1 MSLTNPSLADGSVAP
16 PTDSTVAMSAPG
28 YAPRPTGARTGG
40 GKRRLGSTILHIVLI
55 IAGISMVFPFIWM
68 LLTSFKTLPQLLQ
81 DPLSFLPQP
90 WTFDNYVEAW
100 NAVPFGQAYVNS
112 IYIAVLVVVGTLIT
126 ASMAGYAFARIPF
139 KGSRVLF
146 IVFLATQMIPAQVTL
161 IPFYLLMSSFG
172 WVDSHLSLIVPALLA
187 NPFAVFLMRQ
197 FVLSLPKE
205 LEEAALVD
213 GAGRWRIFWSVVLPN
228 LKPGLAAL
236 AIITSLGV
244 WNAFLFPLVLLNTPD
259 LFTVPL
265 LLTSF
270 QGQFGS
276 INYGLVMAASAIS
289 TIPMLIVFVIGQRR
303 ILNSMAASGLGGR

>member
-1 MSLTNPSLADGSVAP
+1 MSLQTTPLTGSTGPA
-16 PTDSTVAMSAPG
+16 TDSTVALTAPG
-28 YAPRPTGARTGG
+28 YRSRGRGGPGAGRA
-40 GKRRLGSTILHIVLI
+40 RRRAGSTLLHIGLAV
-55 IAGISMVFPFIWM
+55 AGIAMVFPFVWM
-68 LLTSFKTLPQLLQ
+68 LLTSFKTLPQLLKN
-81 DPLSFLPQP
+81 PLEFLPNP
-90 WTFDNYVEAW
+90 WTVQNYADAW
-100 NAVPFGQAYVNS
+100 NAVPFAQAYLNS
-112 IYIAVLVVVGTLIT
+112 AYIAVLVVVGTLIT
-126 ASMAGYAFARIPF
+126 ASMAGYAFARIRF
-139 KGSRVLF
+139 KGSKVLF

-161 IPFYLLMSSFG
+161 IPFYLLMSQLG
-172 WVDSHLSLIVPALLA
+172 WVDSHLALIVPGMIA

-197 FVLSLPKE
+197 FVLALPRE

-213 GAGRWRIFWSVVLPN
+213 GAGRWRIFWSIVLPN

-236 AIITSLGV
+236 SIITALGV

-276 INYGLVMAASAIS
+276 INYGLVMAASAIA
-289 TIPMLIVFVIGQRR
+289 TVPMLIVFVIGQRK

>member
-1 MSLTNPSLADGSVAP
+1 MSTTPPRLDDGTMTPV
-16 PTDSTVAMSAPG
+16 TDSTRAIVTPGIRHRNAPVRDR
-28 YAPRPTGARTGG
+28 AVRRMNATVLHALLIVGG
-40 GKRRLGSTILHIVLI
+40 IV
-55 IAGISMVFPFIWM
+55 MVFPFLWM
-68 LLTSFKTLPQLLQ
+68 LLTSFKTLPQLLT
-81 DPLSFLPQP
+81 DPLAFLPDP
-90 WTFDNYVEAW
+90 WTVDNYTEAW
-100 NAVPFGQAYVNS
+100 SAVPFGQAYVNS
-112 IYIAVLVVVGTLIT
+112 IYIAALVVVGTLIT
-126 ASMAGYAFARIPF
+126 AAMAGYAFARIPF
-139 KGSRVLF
+139 RGSKALF

-161 IPFYLLMSSFG
+161 IPFYLLMSQLG
-172 WVDSHLSLIVPALLA
+172 WVDSHLALIVPGMLA

-205 LEEAALVD
+205 LEEAAIVD
-213 GAGRWRIFWSVVLPN
+213 GAGRWRIFWSVILPN

-236 AIITSLGV
+236 SIIVSLSV

-276 INYGLVMAASAIS
+276 VNYGLVMAASAIS
-289 TIPMLIVFVIGQRR
+289 TVPMLIVFVIGQRR

>member
-1 MSLTNPSLADGSVAP
+1 MTLQTPSLIEPAAP
-16 PTDSTVAMSAPG
+16 ATDSTVALTAPG
-28 YAPRPTGARTGG
+28 YRRRGRGGPGADRAR
-40 GKRRLGSTILHIVLI
+40 RRLGATALHVVLT
-55 IAGISMVFPFIWM
+55 IAGISMVFPFVWM
-68 LLTSFKTLPQLLQ
+68 LLTSFKTLPQLLKN
-81 DPLSFLPQP
+81 PLEFLPNP
-90 WTFDNYVEAW
+90 WTVENYADAW
-100 NAVPFGQAYVNS
+100 NAVPFGQAYLNS
-112 IYIAVLVVVGTLIT
+112 AYIAVLVVVGTLLT
-126 ASMAGYAFARIPF
+126 ASMAGYAFARIRF
-139 KGSRVLF
+139 RGSKVLF

-161 IPFYLLMSSFG
+161 IPFYLLMSQIG
-172 WVDSHLSLIVPALLA
+172 WVDSHLALIVPGMIA

-197 FVLSLPKE
+197 FVLALPRE

-236 AIITSLGV
+236 SIITALGV

-276 INYGLVMAASAIS
+276 INYGLVMAASAIA
-289 TIPMLIVFVIGQRR
+289 TVPMLIVFVIGQRK

>member
-1 MSLTNPSLADGSVAP
+1 MTQLTSSLNDGTREPV
-16 PTDSTVAMSAPG
+16 TDSTVAITAPG
-28 YAPRPTGARTGG
+28 HRRRSTPVRDRA
-40 GKRRLGSTILHIVLI
+40 KRRVNSVFLHVILVV
-55 IAGISMVFPFIWM
+55 AGIAMVFPFLWM

-81 DPLSFLPQP
+81 DPLKFLPDP
-90 WTFDNYVEAW
+90 WTLDNYVEAW
-100 NAVPFGQAYVNS
+100 TAVPFGQAYINS
-112 IYIAVLVVVGTLIT
+112 IYIAVLVVIGTLIT
-126 ASMAGYAFARIPF
+126 SAMAGYGFARIPF
-139 KGSRVLF
+139 RGSRVLF

-161 IPFYLLMSSFG
+161 IPFYLLMSQFG
-172 WVDSHLSLIVPALLA
+172 WVDSHLALIVPGMLA

-205 LEEAALVD
+205 LEEAAIVD
-213 GAGRWRIFWSVVLPN
+213 GAGRWRIFWSVILPN

-236 AIITSLGV
+236 SIIVSLSV

-265 LLTSF
+265 LLTAF

-276 INYGLVMAASAIS
+276 VNYGLVMAASAIA
-289 TIPMLIVFVIGQRR
+289 TVPMLIVFVIGQRR

>member
-1 MSLTNPSLADGSVAP
+1 MSISTARLSDGTQTPV
-16 PTDSTVAMSAPG
+16 TDSTITLVAPG
-28 YAPRPTGARTGG
+28 RRQRPSPVRDRAQ
-40 GKRRLGSTILHIVLI
+40 RRVNSTLLHILLVSG
-55 IAGISMVFPFIWM
+55 GIVMVFPFVWM
-68 LLTSFKTLPQLLQ
+68 LLTSFKTLPQLLT
-81 DPLSFLPQP
+81 DPLAFLPDP
-90 WTFDNYVEAW
+90 WTFDNYTEAW
-100 NAVPFGQAYVNS
+100 TAVPFGQAYVNS
-112 IYIAVLVVVGTLIT
+112 IYIAVLVVIGTLIT

-139 KGSRVLF
+139 RGSKVIF

-161 IPFYLLMSSFG
+161 IPFYLLMSQLG
-172 WVDSHLSLIVPALLA
+172 WVDSHLALIVPGMIA

-205 LEEAALVD
+205 LEEAAIVD
-213 GAGRWRIFWSVVLPN
+213 GAGRWRIFWSVILPN

-236 AIITSLGV
+236 SIIVSLGV

-276 INYGLVMAASAIS
+276 VNYGLVMAASAIS